1 MAEGTSAPNYR
12 LSQGTQR
19 RVQEAGLG
27 GDARKHLQNAAMAD
41 ELGNIATDVTDQIIE
56 KQEDTATREEAWDV
70 GFDAMGDRGSWASGE
85 LYDQFQTL
93 EAGYKDEYL
102 EAVRKGD
109 KKAQARM
116 LKDQAARASG
126 LEGWK
131 GTMETAKQIN
141 DSPGGWADSLG
152 AEDKEILKALTK
164 LDGKTATTR
173 FGDQGEMVFDIKLK
187 SGKTVTKTRREI
199 DEMVAQG
206 IYPAELE
213 LAMIKTNKGQVQN
226 GLDGGLF
233 DLESTAGEVALS
245 ITDDQLP
252 ALMNQKWKFGGG
264 GTFRDH
270 IKSHP
275 DFKAAYAD
283 GGYMSSIDPNSD
295 GTLTSEEIAGFEPS
309 DMDLIV
315 DEMEKDPSTARGYV
329 ADWMARTQQ
338 QNWQK
343 GSDERARRA
352 ETKTTNKRGGGYEST
367 TDEKNQRA
375 YDRRVEGIRRK
386 RKTPIVIGGMDLGLA
401 KDFGKDEN
409 GWYSTKNMPGLDGWD
424 MDTQL
429 GSPGRVYLKDMNFS
443 KSSFNQDDIEFALNE
458 RQLPSSQGTTFD
470 VNAY

>member
-1 MAEGTSAPNYR
+1 MANGTSAPNYR

-27 GDARKHLQNAAMAD
+27 GDARKHLQNAAMVD

-56 KQEDTATREEAWDV
+56 KQEDTEAREEAWDV
-70 GFDAMGDRGSWASGE
+70 GFDAMEDKGGWASGE
-85 LYDQFQTL
+85 LFDQFQDL
-93 EAGYKDEYL
+93 ESGFRDKYL

-109 KKAQARM
+109 TKAQARM

-131 GTMETAKQIN
+131 GTMETAKQIH
-141 DSPGGWADSLG
+141 DGVGWSQSFLG
-152 AEDKEILKALTK
+152 PANEENREIIKALTK
-164 LDGKTATTR
+164 LDGKTAVTR
-173 FGDQGEMVFDIKLK
+173 FGEEGEMVFDIKLK
-187 SGKTVTKTRREI
+187 NGKTRTMTRREV
-199 DEMVAQG
+199 DDMLAKG
-206 IYPAELE
+206 IKPLKQERDYMATIQTNMELGAAGKPFDKNRTRRNNE
-213 LAMIKTNKGQVQN
+213 INISDDMI
-226 GLDGGLF
+226 
-233 DLESTAGEVALS
+233 
-245 ITDDQLP
+245 P
-252 ALMNQKWKFGGG
+252 ALIREDFGGG
-264 GTFRDH
+264 GTFAEH

-275 DFKAAYAD
+275 DMIAQFAD
-283 GGYMSSIDPNSD
+283 AMGNGDGEITEEETAKMKTLID
-295 GTLTSEEIAGFEPS
+295 E
-309 DMDLIV
+309 DMNTIIDA
-315 DEMEKDPSTARGYV
+315 MEQNPDIARGYLAEWQTAQQEV
-329 ADWMARTQQ
+329 AWEQ
-338 QNWQK
+338 
-343 GSDERARRA
+343 GRAGREA
-352 ETKTTNKRGGGYEST
+352 KTTNKGGGGYEST

-424 MDTQL
+424 MDAQL

-458 RQLPSSQGTTFD
+458 RQLPSDQGTTFD

>member
-1 MAEGTSAPNYR
+1 MAEGTSAPSYR
-12 LSQGTQR
+12 LSQGTQS
-19 RVQEAGLG
+19 RVARAGLS
-27 GDARKHLQNAAMAD
+27 GDAGKHLINADMAD
-41 ELGNIATDVTDQIIE
+41 ELGKIATGVKDQIIE
-56 KQEDTATREEAWDV
+56 KQEDTTAREEAWDV

-116 LKDQAARASG
+116 LKDQGARASG
-126 LEGWK
+126 LGGWK
-131 GTMETAKQIN
+131 ETMETAKQIN

-164 LDGKTATTR
+164 LDGKTATAR

-187 SGKTVTKTRREI
+187 SGKTIIKTRREI

-275 DFKAAYAD
+275 DFKAAYVD
-283 GGYMSSIDPNSD
+283 GGYMSGVDPTPED
-295 GTLTSEEIAGFEPS
+295 GELTSADMAGFTPAE
-309 DMDLIV
+309 MDLIV

-329 ADWMARTQQ
+329 ADWLARTQQ
-338 QNWQK
+338 QNFQK
-343 GSDERARRA
+343 GQDEKASRDADEKSNNTGDTRTTYEKNLDRDER
-352 ETKTTNKRGGGYEST
+352 
-367 TDEKNQRA
+367 D
-375 YDRRVEGIRRK
+375 RRK
-386 RKTPIVIGGMDLGLA
+386 RIEARSKPLVIGGKEWGYVSVDRY
-401 KDFGKDEN
+401 FKDEN
-409 GWYSTKNMPGLDGWD
+409 GDWVWNNNPEGANPVIKKVEDHVKKRGGDYRAIIAELERLQPKTSSTPSG
-424 MDTQL
+424 T
-429 GSPGRVYLKDMNFS
+429 SSTSNF
-443 KSSFNQDDIEFALNE
+443 
-458 RQLPSSQGTTFD
+458 GG
-470 VNAY
+470 